1 MSYRYRTS
9 PYEPAPQAPSAS
21 RIMIGLVAAFVLL
34 SLFVLLAGRVPFPPT
49 PSPVQGDTYRRYV
62 EADRA
67 LLSDYGYTVEGRVHI
82 PIDLAIDLI
91 AQRGLPV
98 RENPSPTP

>member
-9 PYEPAPQAPSAS
+9 PYEPAPQAPGAS
-21 RIMIGLVAAFVLL
+21 RIMIALVAAFVLL

-49 PSPVQGDTYRRYV
+49 PGLPEGDTYRSYV

-67 LLSDYGYTVEGRVHI
+67 LLKDYGYTLEGKVHI
-82 PIDLAIDLI
+82 PIDLAMDLI